1 MDGGVCLQR
10 KPLAAAKGSG
20 PEGRGPGF
28 WCCWGVAERGRGKTK
43 VRGRSRASWATPEP
57 SLRKPGIS
65 SIAHDKQ
72 AFHDQIGRLLSWP
85 PQPPVSGDAE
95 GWWEVPI

>member
-43 VRGRSRASWATPEP
+43 VRGRSWGPGRPPAGPHLSHPSECWEYPPLLMTNRHSMTREAS
-57 SLRKPGIS
+57 
-65 SIAHDKQ
+65 
-72 AFHDQIGRLLSWP
+72 F
-85 PQPPVSGDAE
+85 
-95 GWWEVPI
+95 